1 MIAIPATVIPA
12 ASPPVAAAPTPPI
25 FVFKPPAA
33 ACEGAGCPVEGRVVV
48 SIEEVVGTK
57 ADVHDIVGVVDIR
70 YMDLDAGRTTVVQ

>member
-12 ASPPVAAAPTPPI
+12 ASPPVAAAPTPPL
-25 FVFKPPAA
+25 FVFKPSAA

-57 ADVHDIVGVVDIR
+57 ADVDNIVGVVDIR
-70 YMDLDAGRTTVVQ
+70 YMDVDAGHASK